1 MEVVANM
8 SRNKEYGKCRICGEE
23 GRLTFEHIPPS
34 ATYNKQS
41 VRIVKLM
48 DLIKAENEDDA
59 YPWVLDQASYTISQR
74 GIGEYCLCKKCNND
88 TGAWYGVHYKRFVDA
103 LMIVYMNMKKQNK
116 DVISVDL
123 KDMRP
128 LPIIKQ
134 IFALFC
140 DINYT
145 LTDNDTSIREF
156 LLNKESNVIDR
167 EKYRIFMY
175 IMKGDFEK
183 TVGFTALIRLGQPS
197 PLMLSE
203 IATVP
208 VGFILYKDLPND
220 FETNLTEITSFLDC
234 YYNSIRNIQMPIT
247 ALEVNSWIP
256 GDFRSKQEIAEEIA
270 QSKERKA
277 GE

>member
-1 MEVVANM
+1 MT
-8 SRNKEYGKCRICGEE
+8 RNKAYGKCRICGKE
-23 GRLTFEHIPPS
+23 GKLTFEHIPPS

-48 DLIKAENEDDA
+48 DLIKAENEVDA
-59 YPWVLDQASYTISQR
+59 YPWELDQASYTISQR
-74 GIGEYCLCKKCNND
+74 GLGEYCLCEKCNNN

-103 LMIVYMNMKKQNK
+103 LMFVYINIKKHNK
-116 DVISVDL
+116 DVISVEL
-123 KDMRP
+123 KNMRP

-134 IFALFC
+134 IFTLFC
-140 DINYT
+140 DINYA

-156 LLNKESNVIDR
+156 LLNKESNLIDR
-167 EKYRIFMY
+167 RKYRIFMY
-175 IMKGDFEK
+175 VSKGDYEK
-183 TVGFTALIRLGQPS
+183 TVGFTAQIRLGQP

-234 YYNSIRNIQMPIT
+234 DYNSIRNIQMPIA

-256 GDFRSKQEIAEEIA
+256 GDFRSKQEIADTIA
-270 QSKERKA
+270 QSKEKRT